1 MTEHENQSRKEEGI
15 TSWET
20 QHTEGNTGATLQPE
34 GQENAPYPPHS
45 LPGGRPASMLPWVLF
60 SATFVLLI
68 GAIVLSY
75 MGIIGQ
81 KDRMADE
88 VATVDGG
95 TITKE
100 NVYDILY
107 QQFGKD
113 AIEKLISD
121 RLVENK
127 AKAGNVTVSDA
138 ELNAEIDR
146 IKKNF
151 PSEAEFSNQL
161 KEAGV
166 TIDDVKKDL
175 RSTLYLRKLLEK
187 GNPITEDSL
196 KKYFQENKASL
207 DTPEQ
212 RRASHILV
220 KTKEEAQAVKKRL
233 DKGEDF
239 VKVAKEK
246 SIDPSAQNGGDLGL
260 FGRGQMV
267 KPFEDVAFKLEVN
280 QVSDIVQ
287 TEYGFH
293 IIKVAEKIIGKS
305 FSFEEKK
312 EEVRAAIQQQLVQEK
327 SQEYLE
333 KLKKEAKISRVIS
346 IKAK

>member
-1 MTEHENQSRKEEGI
+1 MTEHENGSRKEEGV

-20 QHTEGNTGATLQPE
+20 QRAEGEFEAMIRPE
-34 GQENAPYPPHS
+34 GQGNAPYPAPAT
-45 LPGGRPASMLPWVLF
+45 PGAQPASTLPWVLF

-68 GAIVLSY
+68 GAIVLAY

-81 KDRMADE
+81 KDRMAE
-88 VATVDGG
+88 AVATVDGG

-100 NVYDILY
+100 DVYNILY

-113 AIEKLISD
+113 AIEKLIAD
-121 RLVENK
+121 RVVENK

-138 ELNAEIDR
+138 ELNAEIER

-161 KEAGV
+161 KQAGV

-239 VKVAKEK
+239 ATVAKEK

-280 QVSDIVQ
+280 QVSGVVQ

-293 IIKVAEKIIGKS
+293 IIKVAEKIAGKS
-305 FSFEEKK
+305 FTFEEKK
-312 EEVRAAIQQQLVQEK
+312 EEVRVALQQQLVQEK
-327 SQEYLE
+327 SQEYIE
-333 KLKKEAKISRVIS
+333 KIKKEAKIENFAT
-346 IKAK
+346 KKE